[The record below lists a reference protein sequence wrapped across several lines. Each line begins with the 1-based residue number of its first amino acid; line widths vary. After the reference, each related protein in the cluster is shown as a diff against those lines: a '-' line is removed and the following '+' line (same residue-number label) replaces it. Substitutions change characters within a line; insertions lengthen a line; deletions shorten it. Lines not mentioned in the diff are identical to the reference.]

1 MGFDLQTS
9 VSALTVFFQGLLS
22 FFSPCVLP
30 LVPLY
35 LSYLAGGA
43 PEAAMDP
50 AARRRTLLNTFFF
63 VVGISF
69 AFFLLGMGFT
79 ALGQFFGRYR
89 TAFTVAGGI
98 IVLLMGVWQ
107 LFFGGVSNKELRL
120 PFRLDRWAMG
130 PVPALVMGFT
140 FSFAWTPCVGPTLT
154 SVLLLAGSSDSRA
167 LGFVLIGVYTLGFV
181 LPFLL
186 VGLFTGQMLRF
197 FRSHMNWLRYTAK
210 AGGVLLILLGVLMI
224 SGRMSSFTGYLA
236 GLGSGTGS
244 PASSTVQQ
252 ADSSRESDSDNT
264 ADEETASSSESPDSG
279 SQTTVPALDFTLTDQ
294 FGNTHTLADYKGKT
308 ILLNFWATWCGPCQ
322 MEMPDLQA
330 LYEEWGENEG
340 DLVVLGIASPAAE
353 GSLYPVDDKSAEEI
367 GAWLEEQGY
376 SYPVLMD
383 TTGELFLGYG
393 VYSFPTTFMIDK
405 EGNVFGY
412 LSGSMSREIMD
423 SIVEQTMTGER
434 VAG

>member
-43 PEAAMDP
+43 PEAALDP

-63 VVGISF
+63 VLGISF

-79 ALGQFFGRYR
+79 ALGQFFGKYR
-89 TAFTVAGGI
+89 TAFTVAGGVV
-98 IVLLMGVWQ
+98 VLLMGVWQ
-107 LFFGGVSNKELRL
+107 LFLGGVSSKELRL
-120 PFRLDRWAMG
+120 PFQLDRWAMG

-197 FRSHMNWLRYTAK
+197 FRKHMNWLAYTAK
-210 AGGVLLILLGVLMI
+210 AGGALLILLGVLMI
-224 SGRMSSFTGYLA
+224 SGRMSSLTGYLA
-236 GLGSGTGS
+236 GLGSGSAS
-244 PASSTVQQ
+244 PASSASQQ
-252 ADSSRESDSDNT
+252 ADSAPEMVPDT
-264 ADEETASSSESPDSG
+264 VDEETASSENSG
-279 SQTTVPALDFTLTDQ
+279 AEEQDDIPALDFTLTDQ
-294 FGNTHTLADYKGKT
+294 FGNTHTLADYEGKT

-340 DLVVLGIASPAAE
+340 DLVVLGIASPVAD

-367 GAWLEEQGY
+367 GAWLDEQGY
-376 SYPVLMD
+376 TYPVLMD

-412 LSGSMSREIMD
+412 LNGSMSREIMD
-423 SIVEQTMTGER
+423 SIVEQTMTGQR
-434 VAG
+434 VNG

>member
-264 ADEETASSSESPDSG
+264 ADEETASSSDSPDSG

-423 SIVEQTMTGER
+423 SIVEQTMTGQR
-434 VAG
+434 VQ

>member
-9 VSALTVFFQGLLS
+9 VSALTVFAQGLLS

-43 PEAAMDP
+43 PEAALDP

-63 VVGISF
+63 VLGVSF

-79 ALGQFFGRYR
+79 ALGQFFSRWR
-89 TAFTVAGGI
+89 TAFTVAGGV
-98 IVLLMGVWQ
+98 IVLLMGLWQ
-107 LFFGGVSNKELRL
+107 LLLGGVSTRELRL

-154 SVLLLAGSSDSRA
+154 SVLLLAGSSASRA
-167 LGFVLIGVYTLGFV
+167 AGFALIGLYTLGFV
-181 LPFLL
+181 IPFLL

-197 FRSHMNWLRYTAK
+197 FRRHMNWLKYTAK

-224 SGRMSSFTGYLA
+224 SGRMSSLTGWLA
-236 GLGSGTGS
+236 GLGSDAGG
-244 PASSTVQQ
+244 ASSSSVQQ
-252 ADSSRESDSDNT
+252 ADSAPGSLPGEGEEEAASSGETGESD
-264 ADEETASSSESPDSG
+264 PDA
-279 SQTTVPALDFTLTDQ
+279 VPALDFTLTDQ
-294 FGNTHTLADYKGKT
+294 FGNTHTLADYAGKT

-322 MEMPDLQA
+322 AEMPDLQA

-340 DLVVLGIASPAAE
+340 DLVVLGVAGPKAD
-353 GSLYPVDDKSAEEI
+353 GSLYPVDDKTAEEI
-367 GAWLEEQGY
+367 AAWLAEKGY
-376 SYPVLMD
+376 TYPVLMD

-393 VYSFPTTFMIDK
+393 VYSFPTTFMVDK
-405 EGNVFGY
+405 DGNVFGY
-412 LSGSMSREIMD
+412 LTGSMSREIMD
-423 SIVEQTMTGER
+423 SIVEQTMTGQR
-434 VAG
+434 VGG

>member
-43 PEAAMDP
+43 PEAALDP

-130 PVPALVMGFT
+130 PIPALVMGFT

-197 FRSHMNWLRYTAK
+197 FRSHMDWLRYTAK

-264 ADEETASSSESPDSG
+264 ADEETASSSESPDSE